1 MSDPLDDTPANLA
14 ARLGAHVTDSGVE
27 FALWSPSATRV
38 ELLLFEAAGDLE
50 PREVVGMVPSS
61 SGIWYAA
68 PESAA
73 PGTLYGFRALGP
85 ASHGFDGDKLLLD
98 PCARAI
104 APSGRPARE
113 AARRVG
119 SNLATAPKAVVID
132 CRDHGRRTALPLRR
146 ELEGTLVYELHVRGF
161 TRHESSGVEP
171 ARAGTYAGLVDRIPH
186 LVQLGVTAV
195 ELMPVQAFDV
205 EDAFGGRENYWGY
218 SPLAW
223 FAPHPGFA
231 AAEDPA
237 QAVEEFR
244 DMVRALHEAGIE
256 VWLDVVFNHTAEGS
270 AEGPTWHLR
279 GSAGREAYLH
289 GEDGELFDVTGCGNT
304 VNANHP
310 MVAAMIVECLVHW
323 VEHMHVDGFRFD
335 LAAALTRGEDG
346 TPFEDPPLIR
356 AISGDPRLAGTR
368 LVAEAW
374 DIGDNYLV
382 GRFPGEGWIDWNDR
396 FRDDLRC
403 YLRGDEG
410 SLDALAV
417 RLAGSHD
424 LYQGRPTGVGY
435 VCCHDGFTLNDLVSY
450 SHKHN
455 DDNGEEGRDGSDE
468 NRSWNHGHEGPT
480 TDVGIQ
486 QLRSRQ
492 VRNALTITLL
502 APGPAQLLMG
512 DELRRTQGGNNNAYS
527 QDNEV
532 SWLDWGLARQNA
544 ELVQL
549 VARLADLRS
558 RLEPHRVA
566 RRADTNHVQELDEER
581 GVALCEER
589 HPDLRLLLVLNRSDH
604 AQELHLPE
612 GDWELVI
619 TTEEATGEPRPGTLA
634 HSPLLRAPRSVAV
647 LLEEQRPVSP

>member
-1 MSDPLDDTPANLA
+1 M
-14 ARLGAHVTDSGVE
+14 E
-27 FALWSPSATRV
+27 
-38 ELLLFEAAGDLE
+38 
-50 PREVVGMVPSS
+50 
-61 SGIWYAA
+61 
-68 PESAA
+68 
-73 PGTLYGFRALGP
+73 RALQ
-85 ASHGFDGDKLLLD
+85 FVDLL
-98 PCARAI
+98 
-104 APSGRPARE
+104 
-113 AARRVG
+113 
-119 SNLATAPKAVVID
+119 
-132 CRDHGRRTALPLRR
+132 H
-146 ELEGTLVYELHVRGF
+146 
-161 TRHESSGVEP
+161 
-171 ARAGTYAGLVDRIPH
+171 
-186 LVQLGVTAV
+186 
-195 ELMPVQAFDV
+195 
-205 EDAFGGRENYWGY
+205 
-218 SPLAW
+218 
-223 FAPHPGFA
+223 
-231 AAEDPA
+231 
-237 QAVEEFR
+237 
-244 DMVRALHEAGIE
+244 
-256 VWLDVVFNHTAEGS
+256 
-270 AEGPTWHLR
+270 
-279 GSAGREAYLH
+279 
-289 GEDGELFDVTGCGNT
+289 
-304 VNANHP
+304 
-310 MVAAMIVECLVHW
+310 
-323 VEHMHVDGFRFD
+323 
-335 LAAALTRGEDG
+335 AALM
-346 TPFEDPPLIR
+346 
-356 AISGDPRLAGTR
+356 
-368 LVAEAW
+368 V
-374 DIGDNYLV
+374 
-382 GRFPGEGWIDWNDR
+382 
-396 FRDDLRC
+396 
-403 YLRGDEG
+403 RGDEG

-619 TTEEATGEPRPGTLA
+619 TTEEATGELADERQPLQHQRPLA
-634 HSPLLRAPRSVAV
+634 PLLGQRLAPRCSGCGCHG
-647 LLEEQRPVSP
+647 LRRRYNRLGTGTSSTGSSCNCGS